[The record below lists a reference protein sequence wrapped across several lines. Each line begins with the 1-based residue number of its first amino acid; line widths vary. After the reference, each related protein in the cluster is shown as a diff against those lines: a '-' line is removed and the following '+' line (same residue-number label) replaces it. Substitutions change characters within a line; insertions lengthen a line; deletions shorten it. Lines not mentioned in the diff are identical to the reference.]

1 MREAPA
7 RLQLYIPWRVYT
19 QIRHAS
25 VVDGKDPCQR
35 AEQVE
40 SVRRATL
47 TAGASV
53 WCAWLRG
60 TYDARYTYRRRT
72 TGSNAIVRNLPS
84 KGLVNGWDDDGR
96 LSSLGS
102 SALRIR
108 VVPLSPLQLDDIKAM
123 SACKAHRAR
132 EICGQGAQ
140 YLPSRELRSWTRGLT
155 YRRIHDGSHPRRLRS
170 GPLEVPLTDD
180 ATNGQW
186 THL

>member
-1 MREAPA
+1 M
-7 RLQLYIPWRVYT
+7 YT

-47 TAGASV
+47 AAGASV
-53 WCAWLRG
+53 WCAWLIGG

-84 KGLVNGWDDDGR
+84 KGLANGWDDDGR

-102 SALRIR
+102 SALRFG
-108 VVPLSPLQLDDIKAM
+108 VVPLSSLQLDDIKAM

-140 YLPSRELRSWTRGLT
+140 DLPSREL
-155 YRRIHDGSHPRRLRS
+155 D
-170 GPLEVPLTDD
+170 
-180 ATNGQW
+180 
-186 THL
+186 